1 MTGTKQ
7 LIQPGAPRRN
17 NRRGQGERL
26 RADLLA
32 AADAIVTETG
42 SSAAL
47 SLRAVAAR
55 VGVAATSVYLHFD
68 SVQSLK
74 MALAQRCFA
83 DFTAFRAAAADH
95 ITDPA
100 QRLVA
105 SCQAYARYGIAHPG
119 RYRLMFGA
127 DLPALTAADAQRAD
141 GQPVMYSRTR
151 LPQPS
156 PAAPRSPHSCRP
168 SPAAGSGLAPA
179 GTNPTLLALLVW
191 TALHGQVA
199 LRIDRPGYPWPPA
212 DIMIS
217 EAVTRLVSL
226 PGAGKV
232 ITDPAG
238 RPDPKWPGRPR

>member
-141 GQPVMYSRTR
+141 VQPD
-151 LPQPS
+151 
-156 PAAPRSPHSCRP
+156 PAAPAEP
-168 SPAAGSGLAPA
+168 SRAAFAALVQAVAGCQQAGLAPA

-226 PGAGKV
+226 PGAG
-232 ITDPAG
+232 T
-238 RPDPKWPGRPR
+238 RP